1 MFQAK
6 TLVAKKYL
14 LALMSRKITL
24 KNKEERKEAS
34 EKLLKEASQM
44 RNLFEGMDSARAT
57 NRPENP
63 FDAVEAIAEI
73 IKVEDLDILSL
84 ELHSFV
90 KHYPDMTREQLMAL
104 LSLRGDIGRFDL
116 KQKAMEILPAEADS
130 PSAQRVSV
138 PQSIFSQIQ
147 LPPSLFN

>member
-14 LALMSRKITL
+14 MALMSRKITL

-34 EKLLKEASQM
+34 EKLLKESMQM
-44 RNLFEGMDSARAT
+44 RSLFEGMDSSRQG
-57 NRPENP
+57 NQGENP

-104 LSLRGDIGRFDL
+104 LGLRGDIGRFDL
-116 KQKAMEILPAEADS
+116 KQKATEILPAESDS
-130 PSAQRVSV
+130 PTTQRVSV

-147 LPPSLFN
+147 IPPSLFN